1 MNDKQLKQGVIDELE
16 FDPRIDATNI
26 GVAVDDGVV
35 TLTGHVSSYAEKSA
49 AERVTRRVKGV
60 HAVAQEIEVRYPSD
74 KQTADDQIA
83 SRALSVLQWNT
94 TIPQDAVQVTV
105 QKGLV
110 TLNGQVS
117 WQYQKNAAENA
128 IRQLSGVTGV
138 INDISLKATA
148 IAPDVKRRI

>member
-83 SRALSVLQWNT
+83 SSSAQRPPMEYDDPTGRGSSDRPKRLGYAQRPSQLAIPKERRRKRHP
-94 TIPQDAVQVTV
+94 TIV
-105 QKGLV
+105 GRH
-110 TLNGQVS
+110 
-117 WQYQKNAAENA
+117 WCYQ
-128 IRQLSGVTGV
+128 
-138 INDISLKATA
+138 
-148 IAPDVKRRI
+148 

>member
-1 MNDKQLKQGVIDELE
+1 M
-16 FDPRIDATNI
+16 
-26 GVAVDDGVV
+26 
-35 TLTGHVSSYAEKSA
+35 
-49 AERVTRRVKGV
+49 
-60 HAVAQEIEVRYPSD
+60 RYPSD

-83 SRALSVLQWNT
+83 SSALSVLQWNT